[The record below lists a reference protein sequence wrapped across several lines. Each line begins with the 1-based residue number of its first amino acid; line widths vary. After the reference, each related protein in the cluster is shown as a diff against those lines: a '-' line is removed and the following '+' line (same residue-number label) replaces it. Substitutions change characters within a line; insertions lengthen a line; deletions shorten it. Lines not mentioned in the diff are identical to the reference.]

1 MFVVVV
7 LTFKGLLNGSLESIQ
22 YGKDNVSKN
31 IYNFNLIGKKQNN
44 CDNLLALNFHTSSS
58 LSFHCKYS
66 TEILSKTHME
76 CSEGIV

>member
-44 CDNLLALNFHTSSS
+44 CDNLLA
-58 LSFHCKYS
+58 
-66 TEILSKTHME
+66 
-76 CSEGIV
+76 